1 MRPVGFKMASSAESQ
16 MNLAALQ
23 QRDPYITNII
33 DTASQVALYTFSAN
47 KNEWEKTDIEGALF
61 VYTRSAAPHNGF
73 TIVNRLSMNNLTEPI
88 TKDLEFQLQD
98 PFLLYRN
105 AQHQIYGIW
114 FYDKDECARVGQ
126 HMNSLTQWAASSAT
140 SEHSPRK
147 QRRASLDGATPVE
160 GSATVAAGKREVDI
174 LQMLSKAQ
182 DEYDKQPDSD
192 AGATEKRVDILQ
204 LLSKAQGDYHKS
216 KQTSGA
222 EPKPMIDN
230 LASRAEGGTG
240 GLVRPV
246 ALKPE
251 PAASQAQV
259 PAPHPRPVNLATL
272 FNQSVD
278 QRPVQVSDHHP
289 AAVTVPQQATAGN
302 NSTNSMPVLLQRL
315 MSNPGIGERVTTLE
329 SLEADQLGPRGAEA
343 AAPGGGEPQFQPD
356 QLVEQLNMLKM
367 KQQEP
372 VCEEAGDV
380 PTSPGTNLLKML
392 QASPAG
398 ATGFTGTTTT
408 VASGNLLLK
417 NLQAMAPQPSS
428 LLTPQAFEAA
438 AAASAQLP
446 QSGPRRTRMS
456 STSSATSLDTAA
468 SQFKIHPLSKD
479 QLKQGLLYLIETD
492 EDFVTK
498 IHDGYLQSLKGRR
511 DSNL

>member
-1 MRPVGFKMASSAESQ
+1 MASSAESQ

-33 DTASQVALYTFSAN
+33 DTASQVALYTFSAK

-140 SEHSPRK
+140 SEHSPRR

-182 DEYDKQPDSD
+182 DEYDKQPDSTD
-192 AGATEKRVDILQ
+192 AGTTEKRVDILQ

-230 LASRAEGGTG
+230 LTSRAEGGTG

-259 PAPHPRPVNLATL
+259 PTSHPRPVNLATL
-272 FNQSVD
+272 FNQPVE
-278 QRPVQVSDHHP
+278 QHPVQVSEHHP
-289 AAVTVPQQATAGN
+289 AAVPGQQPQHDAAGN
-302 NSTNSMPVLLQRL
+302 KMPVLLQRL

-343 AAPGGGEPQFQPD
+343 GAAGGGEPQFQPD

-367 KQQEP
+367 KQQEQ
-372 VCEEAGDV
+372 VSEEVHVGD

-408 VASGNLLLK
+408 TDSRNLLLK

-438 AAASAQLP
+438 AAASAQIP
-446 QSGPRRTRMS
+446 QAGPRRTRMS
-456 STSSATSLDTAA
+456 STSSAASLDTAA
-468 SQFKIHPLSKD
+468 SQFKLHPLSKE
-479 QLKQGLLYLIETD
+479 QLKQGLLYLIEND
-492 EDFVTK
+492 DDFVDK
-498 IHDGYLQSLKGRR
+498 IHDGYLQSLKSRR

>member
-1 MRPVGFKMASSAESQ
+1 MASSAESQ

-33 DTASQVALYTFSAN
+33 DTASQVALYTFSAK

-126 HMNSLTQWAASSAT
+126 HMNSLTQWAASSAM
-140 SEHSPRK
+140 SEHSPRR
-147 QRRASLDGATPVE
+147 QRRASLDGATPIE
-160 GSATVAAGKREVDI
+160 GSVTVTAGKREVDI
-174 LQMLSKAQ
+174 IQMLSKAQ
-182 DEYDKQPDSD
+182 DEYD
-192 AGATEKRVDILQ
+192 
-204 LLSKAQGDYHKS
+204 KS

-230 LASRAEGGTG
+230 LTSRAEGGTG

-259 PAPHPRPVNLATL
+259 PAPQPRPVNLATL
-272 FNQSVD
+272 FNQPVD
-278 QRPVQVSDHHP
+278 QRPVQVSEHHP
-289 AAVTVPQQATAGN
+289 TAAAGQQHATAAN
-302 NSTNSMPVLLQRL
+302 NNNKMPVLLQRL

-329 SLEADQLGPRGAEA
+329 SLEADQLGPRGGEA
-343 AAPGGGEPQFQPD
+343 GAAGGGEPQFQPD

-392 QASPAG
+392 QASPAS
-398 ATGFTGTTTT
+398 FTGTASSTT
-408 VASGNLLLK
+408 VDSGNLLLK
-417 NLQAMAPQPSS
+417 NLQAMSPQPSS

-446 QSGPRRTRMS
+446 QSGHKNSPH
-456 STSSATSLDTAA
+456 AA
-468 SQFKIHPLSKD
+468 ARY
-479 QLKQGLLYLIETD
+479 LKCPK
-492 EDFVTK
+492 V
-498 IHDGYLQSLKGRR
+498 
-511 DSNL
+511 

>member
-1 MRPVGFKMASSAESQ
+1 MASSAESQ

-33 DTASQVALYTFSAN
+33 DTASQVALYTFSAK

-126 HMNSLTQWAASSAT
+126 HMNSLTQWAASSAM
-140 SEHSPRK
+140 SEHSPRR
-147 QRRASLDGATPVE
+147 QRRASLDGATPIE
-160 GSATVAAGKREVDI
+160 GSVTVTAGKREVDI
-174 LQMLSKAQ
+174 IQMLSKAQ

-192 AGATEKRVDILQ
+192 TGTTEKRVDILQ

-230 LASRAEGGTG
+230 LTSRAEGGTG

-259 PAPHPRPVNLATL
+259 PAPQPRPVNLATL
-272 FNQSVD
+272 FNQPVD
-278 QRPVQVSDHHP
+278 QRPVQVSEHHP
-289 AAVTVPQQATAGN
+289 AAAPGQQHATAAN
-302 NSTNSMPVLLQRL
+302 NNNKMPVLLQRL

-329 SLEADQLGPRGAEA
+329 SLEADQLGPRGGEA
-343 AAPGGGEPQFQPD
+343 GAAGGGEPQFQPD

-392 QASPAG
+392 QASPAS
-398 ATGFTGTTTT
+398 FTGTATSTT
-408 VASGNLLLK
+408 VDSGNLLLK
-417 NLQAMAPQPSS
+417 NLQAMSPQPSS

-456 STSSATSLDTAA
+456 STSSTTSLDTAA
-468 SQFKIHPLSKD
+468 SQFKIHPLSKE
-479 QLKQGLLYLIETD
+479 QLKQGLLYLIEND
-492 EDFVTK
+492 DDFVNK
-498 IHDGYLQSLKGRR
+498 IHDGYLQSLKARR